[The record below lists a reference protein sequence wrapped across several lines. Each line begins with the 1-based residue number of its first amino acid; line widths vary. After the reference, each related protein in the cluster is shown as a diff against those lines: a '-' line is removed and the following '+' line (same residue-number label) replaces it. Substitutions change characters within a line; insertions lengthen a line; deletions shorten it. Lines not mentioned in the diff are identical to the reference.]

1 MFVMQIQ
8 KHVRNSLEK
17 AVFQTYALDKQEV
30 ELSHP
35 ADLAHGDYAS
45 NIAMQLAKQLN
56 DSPGNIA
63 EKIVNS
69 VELDDVIEKVEIAG
83 PGFINIFL
91 KKEALL
97 RVAVEF
103 GDDFGITP
111 SHKHSKV
118 MLEFGQPNT
127 HKMPHIGHLFS
138 YIYGES
144 IARLLEAV
152 GVEVYRV
159 NYQGDVG
166 PHVAKCLWALQ
177 KHDSSYPES
186 LEERIRLLQLM
197 YQEGSAAYLDNPG
210 AKEEIDALNKKI
222 YDKDP
227 SVKDLWLETRQWCL
241 DYYKEFELRLGISY
255 SRSYLES
262 EVFAKGMQIVK
273 DNVGGVFEI
282 SEGAY
287 VFRGSS
293 HGLHDRVF
301 ITSRDTATY
310 EAKDLALQILK
321 MHEQPT
327 DLLIITTAHEQNE
340 YFNVVFKAL
349 ETIRPDLAGKLLH
362 IGFGMVNLKTGK
374 MGSRTGN
381 IIGAID
387 LVDGVVT
394 EIKGKFDL
402 SEDLSEKIGIGA
414 VKYSFLKTNP
424 LQDTVFDLEESISQ
438 EGNSGPYLQYTYA
451 RCKSILSKAAD
462 IGSSADQL
470 TGGLS
475 DEESVLVRTIYQFP
489 EYVELAAAQHAP
501 NIITSFLYQLA
512 KAYNSL
518 YQKWPIANEAD
529 IEKRQVRLVLTDS
542 TAKVLKYG
550 LMLLGI
556 DAPERM

>member
-1 MFVMQIQ
+1 
-8 KHVRNSLEK
+8 
-17 AVFQTYALDKQEV
+17 
-30 ELSHP
+30 
-35 ADLAHGDYAS
+35 
-45 NIAMQLAKQLN
+45 
-56 DSPGNIA
+56 
-63 EKIVNS
+63 
-69 VELDDVIEKVEIAG
+69 
-83 PGFINIFL
+83 
-91 KKEALL
+91 
-97 RVAVEF
+97 
-103 GDDFGITP
+103 
-111 SHKHSKV
+111 
-118 MLEFGQPNT
+118 
-127 HKMPHIGHLFS
+127 
-138 YIYGES
+138 
-144 IARLLEAV
+144 
-152 GVEVYRV
+152 
-159 NYQGDVG
+159 
-166 PHVAKCLWALQ
+166 
-177 KHDSSYPES
+177 
-186 LEERIRLLQLM
+186 
-197 YQEGSAAYLDNPG
+197 
-210 AKEEIDALNKKI
+210 
-222 YDKDP
+222 
-227 SVKDLWLETRQWCL
+227 
-241 DYYKEFELRLGISY
+241 
-255 SRSYLES
+255 
-262 EVFAKGMQIVK
+262 
-273 DNVGGVFEI
+273 
-282 SEGAY
+282 
-287 VFRGSS
+287 
-293 HGLHDRVF
+293 
-301 ITSRDTATY
+301 
-310 EAKDLALQILK
+310 
-321 MHEQPT
+321 
-327 DLLIITTAHEQNE
+327 
-340 YFNVVFKAL
+340 
-349 ETIRPDLAGKLLH
+349 
-362 IGFGMVNLKTGK
+362 MVNLKTGK